1 MSDQPSQ
8 LHTPAEPAAPA
19 HEQPADEE
27 SSESAATPEELV
39 AEAVPDDPDVGSDG
53 TGVGELP

>member
-8 LHTPAEPAAPA
+8 PQPDATPEAPEPESPAARV
-19 HEQPADEE
+19 ADEG
-27 SSESAATPEELV
+27 AATPEELV
-39 AEAVPDDPDVGSDG
+39 AEAVADDPDVGSDG